1 MVMSNTQTKANKAQ
15 ALLNDE
21 TLQEAFAAV
30 KQGILDKWSSLP
42 VADQE
47 GQYQLKVSLSLLGN
61 VEAALYQFVSDG
73 KLEEFRLEQEKR
85 PFLGDLLHGRGNT
98 GSNH

>member
-1 MVMSNTQTKANKAQ
+1 MTDKIAKANKAQ

-42 VADQE
+42 VAAQE
-47 GQYQLKVSLSLLGN
+47 EQYQLKVSLSLLGN
-61 VEAALYQFVSDG
+61 VEAALRSFVEDG
-73 KLEEFRLEQEKR
+73 KLEEFRIEQEKR